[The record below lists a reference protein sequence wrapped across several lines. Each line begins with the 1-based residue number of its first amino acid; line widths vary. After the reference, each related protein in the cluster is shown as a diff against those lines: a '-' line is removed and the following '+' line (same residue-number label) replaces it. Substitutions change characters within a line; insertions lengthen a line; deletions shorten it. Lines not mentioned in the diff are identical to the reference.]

1 MRSSDRRP
9 NDLSTSQAQS
19 MLLGS
24 DPSASQ
30 PEHWRLQFP
39 EIIGRCRAMGN
50 ALETVSKVAKAES
63 SVLILGESGTGKELV
78 AAAIHRLSPRSHKK
92 FIALNCS
99 AIPENLLES
108 ELFGHE
114 RGAFTGADKKRLG
127 KFEVAEG
134 GTIFLDEI
142 GDMPMSLQAKLL
154 RVLQERDFTPL
165 GANETKKANV
175 RIIAATN
182 RHLEDD
188 IQSGRFRKDLYFR
201 LNVLPVNIP
210 SLRER
215 RDDIPALLDH
225 FLESCNRLGHHGN
238 ASFLTDA
245 AVEMLTSYSW
255 PGNVRQLE
263 NLVERMVVMKGGGPI
278 DTVDL
283 PVDVQNDTAV
293 AELSGNPSEFPLM
306 DRVSGEGDFPARS
319 NQRKLSE
326 GRSVARF
333 NGNSG
338 IQPSNLN
345 AEVSHGTG
353 RYDDQGRYFGDNS
366 SSNANSSGRQ
376 ALGRNFAQIPGREA
390 QVRYPSSFGELPHEG
405 IDLTSYIETLENTLI
420 RQALD
425 RTGNNKN
432 QAAKLLGLNRTTLVE
447 RIKKRKIGPLN
458 NPSREL

>member
-1 MRSSDRRP
+1 MRSSDRRS
-9 NDLSTSQAQS
+9 NDSSASQAQS

-24 DPSASQ
+24 DSSTLQ

-50 ALETVSKVAKAES
+50 ALETVSKVARAES

-182 RHLEDD
+182 RHLEKD

-201 LNVLPVNIP
+201 LNVLPVDIP

-215 RDDIPALLDH
+215 RADIPALLDH
-225 FLESCNRLGHHGN
+225 FIESCNRSGHHSN

-245 AVEMLTSYSW
+245 AVETLINYSW

-278 DTVDL
+278 DTADL
-283 PVDVQNDTAV
+283 PADVQNDH
-293 AELSGNPSEFPLM
+293 AEEQLPLVQG
-306 DRVSGEGDFPARS
+306 VSGEVGFPVRTTS
-319 NQRKLSE
+319 TKTTDLE
-326 GRSVARF
+326 SVARL
-333 NGNSG
+333 NSRQG
-338 IQPSNLN
+338 FQTSNPN
-345 AEVSHGTG
+345 AEDGSGLG
-353 RYDDQGRYFGDNS
+353 GYGNQSRYSGDGGGGS
-366 SSNANSSGRQ
+366 SSTRQ
-376 ALGRNFAQIPGREA
+376 ALGRNFAQIPGRDMQA
-390 QVRYPSSFGELPHEG
+390 RYPTSFGELPHEG

-447 RIKKRKIGPLN
+447 RIKKRKIQPLN